1 METLTREALDA
12 GCVGVS
18 TGLGYPPGI
27 FAQED
32 ELAAFAGWAAQVGKD
47 LHLAPEGL

>member
-1 METLTREALDA
+1 MERFVRDALDA

-27 FAQED
+27 FAAED
-32 ELAAFAGWAAQVGKD
+32 ELAHFAGWAARD
-47 LHLAPEGL
+47 RTSSSPRT